1 MRLCSGSF
9 GEQKKLPFYRKS
21 RKKSAK
27 SLESGYT
34 KSRSVGLQDG
44 FIVCRE
50 DQK

>member
-1 MRLCSGSF
+1 MRLRSGSF
-9 GEQKKLPFYRKS
+9 EERKGFQFYRKS

-34 KSRSVGLQDG
+34 TSSSVGLQDG
-44 FIVCRE
+44 FTVCQA